1 MYYNNYINP
10 GFNTQFQNQMY
21 QNNMGIPD
29 MSQEQI
35 DNEIMKAVFE
45 GMDETPSGDYKEDMK
60 KIMNYVPVFDKSAIS
75 NFEGCTGTYITIT
88 FSSTEGTKKELTV
101 PEDAKLKDVFL
112 EFGKKSNIS
121 EENIKSH
128 YFLING
134 GKINADDNRTLKDAN
149 IGDKNT
155 FIVMKLIN

>member
-29 MSQEQI
+29 MSQEEI
-35 DNEIMKAVFE
+35 DREIINAVFE
-45 GMDETPSGDYKEDMK
+45 GMDEKPSGIYKKDME

-75 NFEGCTGTYITIT
+75 NFEGCTGTYITISLS
-88 FSSTEGTKKELTV
+88 FTEGTKYELTV

-149 IGDKNT
+149 IKDKDN
-155 FIVMKLIN
+155 FIVIKLN